1 MNFDYFF
8 KDLDKIPEVIIS
20 VLVAYL
26 ALILY
31 TRMSGLKSYSK
42 MSSYDFVHTLAI
54 GSLFAATIS
63 MGKPGLGIGVS
74 IIGLAFVV
82 KVVLAKLK
90 NISPFIEKATG
101 NEPLFLMY
109 EGKVLKENLEKS
121 RISESE
127 LKGKLREAN
136 VFRLS
141 EVKAVI
147 LETIGD
153 VSVLHSDKEN
163 AEVDSYIIDNVRMS
177 A

>member
-1 MNFDYFF
+1 
-8 KDLDKIPEVIIS
+8 
-20 VLVAYL
+20 
-26 ALILY
+26 
-31 TRMSGLKSYSK
+31 
-42 MSSYDFVHTLAI
+42 
-54 GSLFAATIS
+54 
-63 MGKPGLGIGVS
+63 
-74 IIGLAFVV
+74 
-82 KVVLAKLK
+82 
-90 NISPFIEKATG
+90 
-101 NEPLFLMY
+101 MY